1 MSGFV
6 PQAPGAD
13 DVTTPWWEAT
23 RDRRLVV
30 QHCLRCGAYQHP
42 PRAICS
48 TCGQLGS
55 FEFRASTGG
64 GIVDSWTTVHR
75 SPIPSTPLPYVIARV
90 QIDEGPLLLTRL
102 LGALDWAIGDRVV
115 LDWLPMEDG
124 RALPVF
130 RQDVR

>member
-6 PQAPGAD
+6 PSAPDPD

-30 QHCLRCGAYQHP
+30 QHCCQCDAYQHP
-42 PRAICS
+42 PRAICTS
-48 TCGQLGS
+48 CGHLGS
-55 FEFRASTGG
+55 LEFLESTGRG
-64 GIVDSWTTVHR
+64 VVDSWTTVHR
-75 SPIPSTPLPYVIARV
+75 SPISSTPLPYVIARV
-90 QIDEGPLLLTRL
+90 QIPEGPLLLTHL
-102 LGALDWAIGDRVV
+102 LGAAEWRIGDPVV

-130 RQDVR
+130 RQDTP